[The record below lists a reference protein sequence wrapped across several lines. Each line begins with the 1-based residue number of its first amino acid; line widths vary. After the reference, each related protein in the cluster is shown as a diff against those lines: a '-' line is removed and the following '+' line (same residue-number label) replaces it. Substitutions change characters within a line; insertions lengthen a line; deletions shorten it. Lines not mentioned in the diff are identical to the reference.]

1 MFTCPQPKIAVTWKT
16 SLSCNTTFRYISK
29 LTTLLQYYWSMTFFC
44 TDSKWIMTWKYS
56 IEPFIQEEKDVF
68 EPHVTVMHLTLSDL
82 IFHFA
87 ATLTELIQAQAPY
100 ILLANYRYI
109 HKLSLD
115 GSRLKTVIS
124 EPNQRIYTV
133 DYHNRYKNYCRDGTR
148 NTLVHP
154 IQFKVE
160 Y

>member
-1 MFTCPQPKIAVTWKT
+1 
-16 SLSCNTTFRYISK
+16 
-29 LTTLLQYYWSMTFFC
+29 
-44 TDSKWIMTWKYS
+44 
-56 IEPFIQEEKDVF
+56 
-68 EPHVTVMHLTLSDL
+68 MHLTLSDL

-87 ATLTELIQAQAPY
+87 ATLTELTQAQAPY

-124 EPNQRIYTV
+124 EPDQRIYTV
-133 DYHNRYKNYCRDGTR
+133 DYHNRYKNYYRDGTR
-148 NTLVHP
+148 NTPVHP